1 MLDQWNNLKEIIC
14 KYKAVAIAILIIV
27 VILIAWLLQ
36 STFTNE
42 NDYKIVNS
50 NDDITTNTE
59 TQLETNA
66 KHTKNSTEQAKKI
79 KTEDIFVDIK
89 GAVKHP
95 DIYMMKSSDRIKQ
108 LLDRAIVTEDADL
121 SKINLA
127 EKLVD
132 QKLIYIPKKEETI
145 NSNQQIN
152 ETNTT
157 NKNVSSNSTKVTDN
171 SANQEKININ
181 TASEPELLTVPGIGP
196 SKAKSILEY
205 REQNG
210 AFESIE
216 QLTEVKGI
224 GAKTLEKLGS
234 YFTT

>member
-1 MLDQWNNLKEIIC
+1 M
-14 KYKAVAIAILIIV
+14 
-27 VILIAWLLQ
+27 
-36 STFTNE
+36 
-42 NDYKIVNS
+42 
-50 NDDITTNTE
+50 
-59 TQLETNA
+59 
-66 KHTKNSTEQAKKI
+66 
-79 KTEDIFVDIK
+79 
-89 GAVKHP
+89 
-95 DIYMMKSSDRIKQ
+95 
-108 LLDRAIVTEDADL
+108 
-121 SKINLA
+121 
-127 EKLVD
+127 D